1 MIPLSNQHIKN
12 AEHNFRYVTVLC
24 HFSQVVLRHYK
35 GVTPQN
41 LKIVPSFGVSCL
53 NLMRKLRQKKKQL
66 DFSEKVRK
74 KGHQNLV
81 NFNGTIISRGSIAF
95 ET

>member
-1 MIPLSNQHIKN
+1 MIPLSNKHIKN
-12 AEHNFRYVTVLC
+12 AEHNFTYVTVLC

-53 NLMRKLRQKKKQL
+53 NLMRKLRQKKKTIR
-66 DFSEKVRK
+66 FFRKSEK
-74 KGHQNLV
+74 KGSSKS
-81 NFNGTIISRGSIAF
+81 G
-95 ET
+95 